1 MYLEFQYVVILKQ
14 KNDVLLHFY
23 QGIKLLNKKKNLII
37 ELILNNII

>member
-14 KNDVLLHFY
+14 ENDVLLHFY
-23 QGIKLLNKKKNLII
+23 QEIKLLNKKKNLII